1 MTCPLYTSQSVC
13 AWCEEAYL
21 PTSTHDTS
29 VCRYAENQD
38 LVNTNSNVMKEQA
51 DVIAVLEERL
61 SKQPGPVT
69 NRSLKNDKKQIKEL
83 ESDVESLKVFIAML
97 SCAVLCCA
105 VLCCAVLQ
113 RPVCVYSISLI
124 GCSFEQPMSQLEPLP
139 RELSQRVPLVQA
151 CEASLTKA

>member
-21 PTSTHDTS
+21 PTSTQGTS

-83 ESDVESLKVFIAML
+83 EADVENLKVLIAML
-97 SCAVLCCA
+97 CYTTLCYAMLCFALLCCA
-105 VLCCAVLQ
+105 VPCRAVPQ
-113 RPVCVYSISLI
+113 TAVCVVHSSDRLY
-124 GCSFEQPMSQLEPLP
+124 
-139 RELSQRVPLVQA
+139 V
-151 CEASLTKA
+151 

>member
-21 PTSTHDTS
+21 PTSTQGTS

-83 ESDVESLKVFIAML
+83 EADVENLKVFIAML
-97 SCAVLCCA
+97 CCA
-105 VLCCAVLQ
+105 VLCCQ